1 MENNQRLL
9 WPDITKTIGLY
20 LMVLGHGGL
29 YGIENIQQLIYSFHM
44 PLFFIMSGIF
54 FKQGNLKKTTIAL
67 LIPYLT
73 MNTIMLLWSLLFNKD
88 SLILWINKH
97 IPAVLLGLGYNTDKF
112 VPVCTPMWF
121 FYVLYLEHLIMNMIL
136 KLSTLYHQ
144 KQYYTIIIFNIIFI
158 FSILIL
164 KNKSI
169 DTLFPIDSTLLAFP
183 FFSIGLLFKQQL
195 LEKWSNKKSLIIIL
209 LMIPLLLISNFFNG
223 RIDINSVDIG
233 NNILLMLISGM
244 TGTLLLIA
252 LSKYLEY
259 KSIINI
265 INWKKYSLG
274 GAIIVGL
281 NLLIITI
288 LKKILLFIDSDFKL
302 NFIIGAFIAAIVM
315 FLCSFL
321 ITFCLK
327 FCPILIGRKI
337 YNSKKQ

>member
-1 MENNQRLL
+1 
-9 WPDITKTIGLY
+9 
-20 LMVLGHGGL
+20 
-29 YGIENIQQLIYSFHM
+29 
-44 PLFFIMSGIF
+44 
-54 FKQGNLKKTTIAL
+54 
-67 LIPYLT
+67 
-73 MNTIMLLWSLLFNKD
+73 
-88 SLILWINKH
+88 
-97 IPAVLLGLGYNTDKF
+97 
-112 VPVCTPMWF
+112 
-121 FYVLYLEHLIMNMIL
+121 MNMIL